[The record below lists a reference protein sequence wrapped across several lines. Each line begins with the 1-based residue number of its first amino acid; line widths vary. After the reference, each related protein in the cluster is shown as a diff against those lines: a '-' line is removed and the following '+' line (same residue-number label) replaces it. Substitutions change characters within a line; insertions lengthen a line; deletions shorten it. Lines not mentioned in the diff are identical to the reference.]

1 MIFTQSSKLRDV
13 CYEIRGPVP
22 AEAARMEA
30 EGHKIVKLN
39 IGNPA
44 PFGFEAPDEI
54 LVDMIKNLPT
64 AQGYSD
70 SKGIPSARRAGAP
83 YHQTRDT
90 PGSGLHAVYLG
101 TGDSERVPS
110 ARRAVA
116 QYYQSRDMPGI
127 ELDAVCLGNGVSE
140 LIQMVCQALV
150 DDGDEVLIPQPDYP
164 LWTASVSLAGGRA
177 VHYRCDEDEHWW
189 PDVTDIADRI
199 TERTKAIV
207 VINPNNPT
215 GAVYPEHVL
224 QDIVEVAREH
234 GLMILADEIY
244 DKILYDDVV
253 HTPIASFAPDL
264 LSITFN
270 GLSKA
275 YRVAGFRAGWMA
287 LYGPKDDA
295 ENFIEGLDVLSNMR
309 LCPNVP
315 AQHIVATALGG
326 QQTIQGLVLPGGRLL
341 EQRDAAYEGLT
352 SIPGVSVE
360 KAQGA
365 LYMFPKLDLEMY
377 RIESDEQFAY
387 DLLRARKLL
396 VTQGTGFNL
405 GTHDHFRLVTLPPVE
420 VLVDAVDRIGD
431 YLATIRR

>member
-30 EGHKIVKLN
+30 EGHKILKLN

-54 LVDMIKNLPT
+54 LVDMIRTLPT

-70 SKGIPSARRAGAP
+70 SKGI
-83 YHQTRDT
+83 
-90 PGSGLHAVYLG
+90 V
-101 TGDSERVPS
+101 S

-116 QYYQSRDMPGI
+116 QYYQTKGMPDMG
-127 ELDAVCLGNGVSE
+127 LDDIYLGNGVSE
-140 LIQMVCQALV
+140 LIQMTCQALV
-150 DDGDEVLIPQPDYP
+150 DDGDEVLVPSPDYP
-164 LWTASVSLAGGRA
+164 LWTASVALAGGRA
-177 VHYRCDEDEHWW
+177 VHYRCDEEQQWW
-189 PDVTDIADRI
+189 PDVSDIADKV

-224 QDIVEVAREH
+224 REIVEVARKH

-244 DKILYDDVV
+244 DKILYDDAV
-253 HTPIASFAPDL
+253 HTHIAGLAPDL
-264 LSITFN
+264 LTITFN

-287 LYGPKDDA
+287 LYGPKEHA
-295 ENFIEGLDVLSNMR
+295 ASFIEGLDVLSNMR

-315 AQHIVATALGG
+315 AQHVVATALGG
-326 QQTIQGLVLPGGRLL
+326 YQSVNELLLPGGRLR
-341 EQRDAAYEGLT
+341 EQRDVAYEGL
-352 SIPGVSVE
+352 SAIDGVSVV
-360 KAQGA
+360 KASGA
-365 LYMFPKLDLEMY
+365 LYMFPRLDREMY
-377 RIESDEQFAY
+377 AIENDEQFAY
-387 DLLRARKLL
+387 DLLRSKKLL

-405 GTHDHFRLVTLPPVE
+405 DTPDHFRLVTLPSVD
-420 VLVDAVDRIGD
+420 VIADAVDRIAD
-431 YLATIRR
+431 HLASIRR

>member
-30 EGHKIVKLN
+30 EGHKILKLN

-54 LVDMIKNLPT
+54 LVDMIRNLPT

-70 SKGIPSARRAGAP
+70 SKGI
-83 YHQTRDT
+83 
-90 PGSGLHAVYLG
+90 
-101 TGDSERVPS
+101 VP

-116 QYYQSRDMPGI
+116 QYYQTTGMPGMG
-127 ELDAVCLGNGVSE
+127 LDDIYLGNGVSE
-140 LIQMVCQALV
+140 LIQMTCQALV
-150 DDGDEVLIPQPDYP
+150 DDGDEVLVPSPDYP
-164 LWTASVSLAGGRA
+164 LWTASVALAGGRA
-177 VHYRCDEDEHWW
+177 VHYRCDEEQQWW
-189 PDVTDIADRI
+189 PDVSDIADKV

-224 QDIVEVAREH
+224 REIVEVARKH

-244 DKILYDDVV
+244 DKILYDDAV
-253 HTPIASFAPDL
+253 HTHIAGLAPDL
-264 LSITFN
+264 LTITFN

-287 LYGPKDDA
+287 LYGPKEHA
-295 ENFIEGLDVLSNMR
+295 ASFIEGLDVLSNMR

-315 AQHIVATALGG
+315 AQHVVATALGG
-326 QQTIQGLVLPGGRLL
+326 YQSVNELLLPGGRLR
-341 EQRDAAYEGLT
+341 EQRDVAYEGL
-352 SIPGVSVE
+352 SAIDGVSVV
-360 KAQGA
+360 KASGA
-365 LYMFPKLDLEMY
+365 LYMFPRLDREMY
-377 RIESDEQFAY
+377 AIENDEQFAY
-387 DLLRARKLL
+387 DLLRSKKLL

-405 GTHDHFRLVTLPPVE
+405 DTPDHFRLVPRPS
-420 VLVDAVDRIGD
+420 VDVSADAGHRIPD
-431 YLATIRR
+431 PRAAIRR

>member
-30 EGHKIVKLN
+30 EGHKILKLN

-54 LVDMIKNLPT
+54 LVDMIRTLPT

-70 SKGIPSARRAGAP
+70 SKGI
-83 YHQTRDT
+83 
-90 PGSGLHAVYLG
+90 V
-101 TGDSERVPS
+101 S

-116 QYYQSRDMPGI
+116 QYYQTKGMPGM
-127 ELDAVCLGNGVSE
+127 ELDDIYLGNGVSE
-140 LIQMVCQALV
+140 LIQMTCQALV
-150 DDGDEVLIPQPDYP
+150 DDGDEVLVPSPDYP
-164 LWTASVSLAGGRA
+164 LWTASVALAGGRA
-177 VHYRCDEDEHWW
+177 VHYRCDEEQQWW
-189 PDVTDIADRI
+189 PDVSDIADKV

-224 QDIVEVAREH
+224 REIVEVARKH

-244 DKILYDDVV
+244 DKILYDDAV
-253 HTPIASFAPDL
+253 HTHIAGLAPNL
-264 LSITFN
+264 LTITFN

-287 LYGPKDDA
+287 LYGPKEHA
-295 ENFIEGLDVLSNMR
+295 ASFIEGLDVLSNMR

-315 AQHIVATALGG
+315 AQHVVATALGG
-326 QQTIQGLVLPGGRLL
+326 YQSVNELLLPGGRLR
-341 EQRDAAYEGLT
+341 EQRDVAYEGL
-352 SIPGVSVE
+352 SAIDGVSVVN
-360 KAQGA
+360 ASGA
-365 LYMFPKLDLEMY
+365 LYMFPRLDREMY
-377 RIESDEQFAY
+377 AIENDEQFAY
-387 DLLRARKLL
+387 DLLRSKKLL

-405 GTHDHFRLVTLPPVE
+405 GTPDHFRLVTLPSVD
-420 VLVDAVDRIGD
+420 VLADAVDRIAD
-431 YLATIRR
+431 HLASIRR

>member
-22 AEAARMEA
+22 AEAAPMEA
-30 EGHKIVKLN
+30 EGHKILKLN

-54 LVDMIKNLPT
+54 LVDMIRTLPT

-70 SKGIPSARRAGAP
+70 SKGI
-83 YHQTRDT
+83 
-90 PGSGLHAVYLG
+90 V
-101 TGDSERVPS
+101 S

-116 QYYQSRDMPGI
+116 QYYQTKGMPGM
-127 ELDAVCLGNGVSE
+127 ELDDIYLGNGVSE
-140 LIQMVCQALV
+140 LIQMTCQALV
-150 DDGDEVLIPQPDYP
+150 DDGDEVLVPSPDYP
-164 LWTASVSLAGGRA
+164 LWTASVALAGGRA
-177 VHYRCDEDEHWW
+177 VHYRCDEEQQWW
-189 PDVTDIADRI
+189 PDVSDIADKV

-224 QDIVEVAREH
+224 REIVEVARKH

-244 DKILYDDVV
+244 DKILYDDAV
-253 HTPIASFAPDL
+253 HTHIAGLAPDL
-264 LSITFN
+264 LTITFN

-287 LYGPKDDA
+287 LYGPKEHA
-295 ENFIEGLDVLSNMR
+295 ASFIEGLDVLSNMR

-315 AQHIVATALGG
+315 AQHVVATALGG
-326 QQTIQGLVLPGGRLL
+326 YQSVNELLLPGGRLR
-341 EQRDAAYEGLT
+341 EQRDVAYEGL
-352 SIPGVSVE
+352 SAIDGVSVV
-360 KAQGA
+360 KASGA
-365 LYMFPKLDLEMY
+365 LYMFPRLDREMY
-377 RIESDEQFAY
+377 AIENDEQFAF
-387 DLLRARKLL
+387 DLLRSKKLL

-405 GTHDHFRLVTLPPVE
+405 DTPDHFRLVTLPSVD
-420 VLVDAVDRIGD
+420 VIADAVDRIAD
-431 YLATIRR
+431 HLASIRR

>member
-30 EGHKIVKLN
+30 EGHKILKLN

-54 LVDMIKNLPT
+54 LVDMIRTLPT

-70 SKGIPSARRAGAP
+70 SKGI
-83 YHQTRDT
+83 
-90 PGSGLHAVYLG
+90 V
-101 TGDSERVPS
+101 S

-116 QYYQSRDMPGI
+116 QYYQTKGMPGMG
-127 ELDAVCLGNGVSE
+127 LDDIYLGNGVSE
-140 LIQMVCQALV
+140 LIQMTCQALV
-150 DDGDEVLIPQPDYP
+150 DDGDEVLVPAPDYP
-164 LWTASVSLAGGRA
+164 LWTASIALAGGRA
-177 VHYRCDEDEHWW
+177 VHYRCDEEQQWW
-189 PDVTDIADRI
+189 PDVSDIADKV
-199 TERTKAIV
+199 TPRTKAIV

-224 QDIVEVAREH
+224 REIVEVARKH

-244 DKILYDDVV
+244 DKILYDDAV
-253 HTPIASFAPDL
+253 HTHIAGLAPDL
-264 LSITFN
+264 LTITFN

-287 LYGPKDDA
+287 LYGPKEHA
-295 ENFIEGLDVLSNMR
+295 ASFIEGLDVLSNMR

-315 AQHIVATALGG
+315 AQHVVATALGG
-326 QQTIQGLVLPGGRLL
+326 YQSVNELLLPGGRLR
-341 EQRDAAYEGLT
+341 EQRDVAYEGL
-352 SIPGVSVE
+352 SAIDGVSVV
-360 KAQGA
+360 KASGA
-365 LYMFPKLDLEMY
+365 LYMFPRLDREMY
-377 RIESDEQFAY
+377 AIENDEQFAY
-387 DLLRARKLL
+387 DLLRSKKLL

-405 GTHDHFRLVTLPPVE
+405 DTPDHFRLVTLPSVD
-420 VLVDAVDRIGD
+420 VIADAVDRIAD
-431 YLATIRR
+431 HLASIRR

>member
-30 EGHKIVKLN
+30 EGHKIIKLN

-44 PFGFEAPDEI
+44 PFGFEAPDEL
-54 LVDMIKNLPT
+54 LVDMIRTLPT

-70 SKGIPSARRAGAP
+70 SRGI
-83 YHQTRDT
+83 
-90 PGSGLHAVYLG
+90 V
-101 TGDSERVPS
+101 S

-116 QYYQSRDMPGI
+116 QYYQTKGMPGM
-127 ELDAVCLGNGVSE
+127 ELDDIYLGNGVSE

-150 DDGDEVLIPQPDYP
+150 DDGDEVLVPAPDYP
-164 LWTASVSLAGGRA
+164 LWTASVALAGGRA
-177 VHYRCDEDEHWW
+177 VHYRCDEEEQWW
-189 PDVTDIADRI
+189 PDVSDIADKV

-224 QDIVEVAREH
+224 REIVEVARKH

-244 DKILYDDVV
+244 DKILYDDAV
-253 HTPIASFAPDL
+253 HTHIAKLAPDL
-264 LSITFN
+264 LTITFN

-287 LYGPKDDA
+287 LYGPQDHA
-295 ENFIEGLDVLSNMR
+295 TNFIEGLDVLSNMR

-315 AQHIVATALGG
+315 AQHVIATALGG
-326 QQTIQGLVLPGGRLL
+326 HQSVQELLLPGGRLR
-341 EQRDAAYEGLT
+341 EQRDVAFEGL
-352 SIPGVSVE
+352 SAIDGVSVV
-360 KAQGA
+360 KASGA
-365 LYMFPKLDLEMY
+365 LYMFPKIDREMY
-377 RIESDEQFAY
+377 RIEDDEQFAY
-387 DLLRARKLL
+387 DLLRSKKLL
-396 VTQGTGFNL
+396 VNHGTGFNYPAP
-405 GTHDHFRLVTLPPVE
+405 DHLRLVTLPSTD
-420 VLVDAVDRIGD
+420 LLTDAMDRIAD
-431 YLATIRR
+431 HLASIRR

>member
-30 EGHKIVKLN
+30 EGHTILKLN

-70 SKGIPSARRAGAP
+70 SKGIPA
-83 YHQTRDT
+83 
-90 PGSGLHAVYLG
+90 
-101 TGDSERVPS
+101 

-116 QYYQSRDMPGI
+116 QYYQMRDMPGI
-127 ELDAVCLGNGVSE
+127 DLDDVYLGNGVSE
-140 LIQMVCQALV
+140 LIQMVCQGLV
-150 DDGDEVLIPQPDYP
+150 DDGDEVLVPQPDYP

-177 VHYRCDEDEHWW
+177 VHYRCDEGQQWW
-189 PDVTDIADRI
+189 PDVEDIASKVTD
-199 TERTKAIV
+199 RTKAIV

-224 QDIVEVAREH
+224 RDIVEVARTH

-244 DKILYDDVV
+244 DKILYDDAV
-253 HTPIASFAPDL
+253 HTSIASLAPDL

-295 ENFIEGLDVLSNMR
+295 TSFIEGLDVLSNMR

-315 AQHIVATALGG
+315 AQHVVATALGG
-326 QQTIQGLVLPGGRLL
+326 HQSINQLLLPGGRLR
-341 EQRDAAYEGLT
+341 EQRDIAYEGL
-352 SIPGVSVE
+352 SAIDGISVV

-365 LYMFPKLDLEMY
+365 LYMFPKLDREMY
-377 RIESDEQFAY
+377 AIEDDEQFAY
-387 DLLRARKLL
+387 DLLRQQKLL
-396 VTQGTGFNL
+396 VTHGTGFNL
-405 GTHDHFRLVTLPPVE
+405 DTPDHFRLVTLPPAE
-420 VLVDAVDRIGD
+420 MLANAVDRIGD
-431 YLATIRR
+431 YLASIRR

>member
-30 EGHKIVKLN
+30 EGHKILKLN

-54 LVDMIKNLPT
+54 LVDMIRTLPT

-70 SKGIPSARRAGAP
+70 SKGI
-83 YHQTRDT
+83 
-90 PGSGLHAVYLG
+90 V
-101 TGDSERVPS
+101 S

-116 QYYQSRDMPGI
+116 QYYQTKGMPGM
-127 ELDAVCLGNGVSE
+127 ELDDIYLGNGVSE
-140 LIQMVCQALV
+140 LIQMTCQALV
-150 DDGDEVLIPQPDYP
+150 DDGDEVLVPSPDYP
-164 LWTASVSLAGGRA
+164 LWTASVALAGGRA
-177 VHYRCDEDEHWW
+177 VHYRCDEEQQWW
-189 PDVTDIADRI
+189 PDVSDIADKV

-224 QDIVEVAREH
+224 REIVEVARKH

-244 DKILYDDVV
+244 DKILYDDAV
-253 HTPIASFAPDL
+253 HTHIAGLAPDL
-264 LSITFN
+264 LTITFN

-287 LYGPKDDA
+287 LYGPKEHA
-295 ENFIEGLDVLSNMR
+295 ASFIEGLDVLSNMR

-315 AQHIVATALGG
+315 AQHVVATALGG
-326 QQTIQGLVLPGGRLL
+326 YQSVNELLLPGGRLR
-341 EQRDAAYEGLT
+341 EQRDVAYEGL
-352 SIPGVSVE
+352 SAIDGVSVV
-360 KAQGA
+360 KASGA
-365 LYMFPKLDLEMY
+365 LYMFPRLDREMY
-377 RIESDEQFAY
+377 AIENDEQFAY
-387 DLLRARKLL
+387 DLLRSKRLL

-405 GTHDHFRLVTLPPVE
+405 DTPDHFRLVTLPSVD
-420 VLVDAVDRIGD
+420 VIADAVDRIAD
-431 YLATIRR
+431 HLASIRR